1 MIDYFIFHNCISREA
16 YVAEAAARNA
26 LVGGRQGAWVL
37 SDFHHSVRYG
47 EIWGDMGRYGEI
59 RQGAWVLS
67 DFHHS
72 VNRKKNTQPEGGMGG
87 RHTPPPHR

>member
-1 MIDYFIFHNCISREA
+1 MIDYFIFHNCMSREA

-47 EIWGDMGRYGEI
+47 EIWGDMGRYG
-59 RQGAWVLS
+59 RARGCS
-67 DFHHS
+67 RTFTT
-72 VNRKKNTQPEGGMGG
+72 R
-87 RHTPPPHR
+87 

>member
-37 SDFHHSVRYG
+37 SDFHHSV
-47 EIWGDMGRYGEI
+47 
-59 RQGAWVLS
+59 
-67 DFHHS
+67 
-72 VNRKKNTQPEGGMGG
+72 NRKKNTQPEGGMGG